1 MSVRRWSELKR
12 KFSKEREEAIR
23 REVEAEIL
31 DLNLRAIRE
40 LMGKTQEELAALV
53 DTTQSQVSETERR
66 GDHRLSTLRRYIQA
80 LGGELE
86 IIANFGDRRVRLH
99 V

>member
-1 MSVRRWSELKR
+1 MTVRRWNELNH
-12 KFSKEREEAIR
+12 KFSKEREDAIR
-23 REVEAEIL
+23 REVEVEIL
-31 DLNLRAIRE
+31 ELNLRAIRE

-66 GDHRLSTLRRYIQA
+66 EDHRLSTLRRYIQA

>member
-1 MSVRRWSELKR
+1 MTVRRWNELKH
-12 KFSKEREEAIR
+12 KFSKKREDAIR
-23 REVEAEIL
+23 REVDVEIL
-31 DLNLRAIRE
+31 ELNLRAIRE
-40 LMGKTQEELAALV
+40 LMGKTQEELAELV
-53 DTTQSQVSETERR
+53 NASQSQISETERR

>member
-1 MSVRRWSELKR
+1 MTVRRWNELKH
-12 KFSKEREEAIR
+12 KFSKEREDAIR
-23 REVEAEIL
+23 REVEVEIL
-31 DLNLRAIRE
+31 ELNLRAIRE

-53 DTTQSQVSETERR
+53 ETSQSQVSETERR
-66 GDHRLSTLRRYIQA
+66 GDYRLSTLRRYIQA

>member
-1 MSVRRWSELKR
+1 MTVRRWNELKH
-12 KFSKEREEAIR
+12 KFSKEREDAIR
-23 REVEAEIL
+23 REVEVEIL
-31 DLNLRAIRE
+31 ELNLRAIRE

-53 DTTQSQVSETERR
+53 EMSQSQVSETERR
-66 GDHRLSTLRRYIQA
+66 GDYRLSTLRRYIQA

-86 IIANFGDRRVRLH
+86 IIANFGDRKVRLH

>member
-1 MSVRRWSELKR
+1 MTVRRWNELKH
-12 KFSKEREEAIR
+12 KFSKEREDAIR
-23 REVEAEIL
+23 REVEVEIL
-31 DLNLRAIRE
+31 ELNLRAIRE

-53 DTTQSQVSETERR
+53 ETTQGQVSETERR

>member
-1 MSVRRWSELKR
+1 MTVRRWNELKH
-12 KFSKEREEAIR
+12 KFSKEREDAIR
-23 REVEAEIL
+23 REVEVEIL
-31 DLNLRAIRE
+31 ELNLRAIRE

-66 GDHRLSTLRRYIQA
+66 EDHRLSTLRRYIQA

>member
-1 MSVRRWSELKR
+1 MTVRRWNELKH
-12 KFSKEREEAIR
+12 KFSKEREDAIR
-23 REVEAEIL
+23 REVEVEIL
-31 DLNLRAIRE
+31 ELNLRAIRE
-40 LMGKTQEELAALV
+40 LMGKTQEELAELV
-53 DTTQSQVSETERR
+53 IASQSQISETERR

>member
-1 MSVRRWSELKR
+1 MTVRHWNELNH
-12 KFSKEREEAIR
+12 KFSKEREDAIR
-23 REVEAEIL
+23 REVEVEIL
-31 DLNLRAIRE
+31 ELNLRAIRE

-66 GDHRLSTLRRYIQA
+66 EDHRLSTLRRYIQA

>member
-1 MSVRRWSELKR
+1 MKVHRWKDLKHKFPRER
-12 KFSKEREEAIR
+12 KEAIR
-23 REVEAEIL
+23 REVEVEIL
-31 DLNLRAIRE
+31 ELNLRALRE

-53 DTTQSQVSETERR
+53 ESSQGQVSETERR
-66 GDHRLSTLRRYIQA
+66 GDHRLSTLRRYIHA

-99 V
+99 L